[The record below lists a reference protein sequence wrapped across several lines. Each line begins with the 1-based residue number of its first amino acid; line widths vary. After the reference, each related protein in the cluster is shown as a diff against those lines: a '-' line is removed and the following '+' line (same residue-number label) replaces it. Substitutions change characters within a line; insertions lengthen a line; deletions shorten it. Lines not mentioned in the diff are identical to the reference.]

1 MKVRARAI
9 REIYDPLG
17 KRDKKKSNSDP
28 DPDPE
33 PPDYLTLILTAEKY
47 DVPLKQA
54 LPSFVDL
61 VMRDDPLTEDEIV
74 RSSALTVH
82 RLASAREEYFRTRD
96 QYTKPEN
103 AAELIVLGIWP
114 TAKK

>member
-28 DPDPE
+28 GPDPE

-82 RLASAREEYFRTRD
+82 RLASAREEYFRN
-96 QYTKPEN
+96 QYINSEV
-103 AAELIVLGIWP
+103 AAERIVRSIWLA
-114 TAKK
+114 AKT